1 MSDCL
6 TLDGAS
12 HRMGLAVLG
21 MVGYGVFSVS
31 NPATVDPPPQLPTVA
46 SPLDVQPKRPQGSST
61 N

>member
-1 MSDCL
+1 
-6 TLDGAS
+6 
-12 HRMGLAVLG
+12 MGLAVLG

-46 SPLDVQPKRPQGSST
+46 SPLDAQPKRPQGSLT